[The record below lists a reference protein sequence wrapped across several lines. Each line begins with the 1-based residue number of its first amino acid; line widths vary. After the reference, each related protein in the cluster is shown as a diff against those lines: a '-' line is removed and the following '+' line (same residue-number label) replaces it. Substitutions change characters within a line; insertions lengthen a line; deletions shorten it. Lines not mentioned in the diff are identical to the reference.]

1 MFGRRNQKGR
11 KMSFNKKSTN
21 KFLIGTSIFLIVIN
35 LLVPAAQAYAQNNE
49 NSVEVVSAHFNSEL
63 QCLAENVYYESSKE
77 SFEGKLAVAQVTL
90 NRANSGKFSSSVCG
104 VVHQRDNINGKVTC
118 QFSWTCEGPK
128 TRARNKYAWEE
139 SLIVARK
146 ALTEPIAHELLYIK
160 KAMFYHAN
168 YVSPGWNLPVVSK
181 IGNHIF
187 YRYKSL

>member
-1 MFGRRNQKGR
+1 MKL
-11 KMSFNKKSTN
+11 SKK
-21 KFLIGTSIFLIVIN
+21 KFLFISLIT
-35 LLVPAAQAYAQNNE
+35 
-49 NSVEVVSAHFNSEL
+49 VSLITFTTTFQKSLADTPSTKHIVGMEFKKEMN
-63 QCLAENVYYESSKE
+63 CLAENIYYEAASE

-90 NRANSGKFSSSVCG
+90 NRVNSGRYSSSICG

-128 TRARNKYAWEE
+128 THARNKYSWEE

-146 ALTEPIAHELLYIK
+146 ALTEPIAHELLYLK

-168 YVSPGWNLPVVSK
+168 YVNPGWNLPVISK

-187 YRYKSL
+187 YRYKSI